1 MRRLGDIIFV
11 GTQMTTP
18 WVLSS
23 RQCEIMVNNVVKQ
36 WETGDYAVHIAYTGV
51 TTPPEGSDRLDSAP
65 SISIAP
71 SHSVKAVFSKVQLKP
86 GRLLLRHLPTPW
98 RFFIWKNFHHV
109 THFQTSATQWYPWF
123 FSTMSRSLTR
133 VEQKCTFLVL
143 AQSWLVQRNAEV

>member
-1 MRRLGDIIFV
+1 
-11 GTQMTTP
+11 MTTP

-71 SHSVKAVFSKVQLKP
+71 SHSVKAVFSKVTND
-86 GRLLLRHLPTPW
+86 LPQAASPHPVA
-98 RFFIWKNFHHV
+98 NFHLNIFLWHSICSNPSY
-109 THFQTSATQWYPWF
+109 TL
-123 FSTMSRSLTR
+123 MSLVSLYNAS
-133 VEQKCTFLVL
+133 FPN
-143 AQSWLVQRNAEV
+143 QS